1 MTQEELNQQ
10 FSDKVQR
17 GIFKP
22 VDRFISDRNEAEDRL
37 QDAICATWQTYS
49 RYITEKGKV
58 LDDALLVHACR
69 LRAIDRGRRFVG
81 ANGTFNRNQDV
92 LDPRVFQSGLATV
105 LRLDWEDIDE
115 GRDGRRSE
123 EVSLARE
130 VADNPEE
137 RWYSALDLQ
146 SWVGDQPFRA
156 QGILARKMQGST
168 TKEVAH
174 ELHLPYMVT
183 WRKEKALGA
192 ELAARAGVRIEG
204 TRRRQGGTAARAGS
218 RS

>member
-1 MTQEELNQQ
+1 M
-10 FSDKVQR
+10 
-17 GIFKP
+17 
-22 VDRFISDRNEAEDRL
+22 
-37 QDAICATWQTYS
+37 
-49 RYITEKGKV
+49 
-58 LDDALLVHACR
+58 
-69 LRAIDRGRRFVG
+69 
-81 ANGTFNRNQDV
+81 
-92 LDPRVFQSGLATV
+92 SGLATV

-137 RWYSALDLQ
+137 RWNSALDLQ
-146 SWVGDQPFRA
+146 SWVGQQAFQA
-156 QGILARKMQGST
+156 QGILARKMQGAT

-174 ELHLPYMVT
+174 ELRLPYLVT

-192 ELAARAGVRIEG
+192 DLAARAGVRIRD
-204 TRRRQGGTAARAGS
+204 TRRRRGDPRAGTPP